1 MNRNISNN
9 DSGRRRMNVK
19 FDEVERR
26 LKEKRISNTNDH
38 RIEGMTQKSKFQT
51 FLARVF
57 DSPLFKMSQSRSFE
71 PPYLYQINP

>member
-51 FLARVF
+51 FLGK
-57 DSPLFKMSQSRSFE
+57 LSF
-71 PPYLYQINP
+71 